1 MKGHDG
7 MKLPELKKVVRA
19 QKLRYPGMLTMK
31 KADLIRNMKKR
42 GMWES
47 GKAPGGPKSM
57 RKKPATG
64 TKTKGQQLKERALAM
79 KAKREKPKSKLD
91 KGQKDFLA
99 GIY

>member
-19 QKLRYPGMLTMK
+19 QEFRYPGMLTMK

-47 GKAPGGPKSM
+47 GTAKGGPKSM
-57 RKKPATG
+57 RKKP
-64 TKTKGQQLKERALAM
+64 KTKGQQLKERALAM

-99 GIY
+99 GIK

>member
-19 QKLRYPGMLTMK
+19 QKFRYPGMLTMK

-57 RKKPATG
+57 RKK
-64 TKTKGQQLKERALAM
+64 TKGQQLKERALAM